1 MSDTT
6 IPDPSTRANL
16 SRPAWIGPY
25 RIIDVLGE
33 GGMGRVYLA
42 AQDHPARQVA
52 LKVVRGATSS
62 LIARLQREIATL
74 ATLEHPAIARL
85 YAAGEASV
93 GDALVPWLAMEYVPG
108 MDLLAYAQANG
119 LALAARLNLLIAI
132 AHAVQHAHERGVIH
146 RDLKPGNILVD
157 GTGQPRILDFGVA
170 YRDGSGDATLT
181 LAGQVLGTLP
191 YMSPEQLGG
200 GDQRADARSD
210 VYSLGVIAYQL
221 VSGRLPHPR
230 LSTSS
235 LIEALDILR
244 NDTPPPLSRVSAAA
258 HADLD
263 TVVMKALSSE
273 PAQRYASAAEF
284 ADDLQRVLEHRPVS
298 ARPPTFVYR
307 ARRFVRR
314 HRALSAA
321 AAIVFA
327 VLLGASVVSL
337 RFALAERAAHAQ
349 AERRAQESAAV
360 SAFLQQMLAA
370 ANPEATAGRNP
381 TVAEVIASAEREL
394 DGLSA
399 TP

>member
-52 LKVVRGATSS
+52 LKVVRGATPS

-200 GDQRADARSD
+200 GDQRADARIPWGAWRPD
-210 VYSLGVIAYQL
+210 PRGAGGRIAAVAGGAGHRQ
-221 VSGRLPHPR
+221 GH
-230 LSTSS
+230 
-235 LIEALDILR
+235 
-244 NDTPPPLSRVSAAA
+244 AAA
-258 HADLD
+258 GGR
-263 TVVMKALSSE
+263 MG
-273 PAQRYASAAEF
+273 
-284 ADDLQRVLEHRPVS
+284 
-298 ARPPTFVYR
+298 
-307 ARRFVRR
+307 RFRRR
-314 HRALSAA
+314 HRPQYPRRLCGTGMG
-321 AAIVFA
+321 IDC
-327 VLLGASVVSL
+327 LGTGAMAQDRHWSTEVWSWRVPLGVVS
-337 RFALAERAAHAQ
+337 
-349 AERRAQESAAV
+349 S
-360 SAFLQQMLAA
+360 LQ
-370 ANPEATAGRNP
+370 PCR
-381 TVAEVIASAEREL
+381 
-394 DGLSA
+394 DC
-399 TP
+399 